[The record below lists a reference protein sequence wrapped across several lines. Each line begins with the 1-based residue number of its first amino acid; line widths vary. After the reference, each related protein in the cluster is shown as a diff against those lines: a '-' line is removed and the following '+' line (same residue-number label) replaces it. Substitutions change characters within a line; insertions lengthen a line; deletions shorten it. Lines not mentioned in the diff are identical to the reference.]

1 MTAAV
6 PIPHYYL
13 YGQLDDDESAAVELD
28 FVHVE
33 PIAKRS
39 GSYDWT
45 IAPHSHP
52 NHYQVLYVAAGGGS
66 IDIED
71 SRIPVETPCLMS
83 VPVGAIHQIHF
94 LPGTDGTVITAGAD
108 VAGLDRQGVTDLS
121 PRWWDRLSSSVKT
134 ADEPGAARR

>member
-1 MTAAV
+1 MSAV

-13 YGQLDDDESAAVELD
+13 YGRLDDDESAEVELD
-28 FVHVE
+28 FLHIE
-33 PIAKRS
+33 PIPKRS

-52 NHYQVLYVAAGGGS
+52 HHYQVLHVAKGGGS

-71 SRIPVETPCLMS
+71 RRIAVECPCLMS

-94 LPGTDGTVITAGAD
+94 RPESDG
-108 VAGLDRQGVTDLS
+108 
-121 PRWWDRLSSSVKT
+121 
-134 ADEPGAARR
+134 